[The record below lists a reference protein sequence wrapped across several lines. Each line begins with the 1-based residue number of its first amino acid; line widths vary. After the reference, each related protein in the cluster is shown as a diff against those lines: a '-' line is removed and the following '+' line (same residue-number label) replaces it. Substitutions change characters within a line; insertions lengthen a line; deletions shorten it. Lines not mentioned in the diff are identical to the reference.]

1 MFKVNVYVSK
11 NKLFWRCLSYYTKN
25 FSTLFFTGPFYLFS
39 LPIWDVVLQ
48 QKILLRMTDVSK
60 LLTWWILVVIL
71 SSITQNQNIN
81 SEKNSP
87 HLLYRKIHVFCI
99 FLYMDSIIYTIALI
113 CDINTNNLFNRII
126 KQIISIMAILV
137 LHETVK
143 RWNIQE

>member
-1 MFKVNVYVSK
+1 MFKNARFVFCWYMMSGKVYSLHQKVFHESIKVISLPSVNISILVFRWIFRVSPSDDIFQSLMFKVNVYVSK

-81 SEKNSP
+81 SEK
-87 HLLYRKIHVFCI
+87 K
-99 FLYMDSIIYTIALI
+99 
-113 CDINTNNLFNRII
+113 
-126 KQIISIMAILV
+126 
-137 LHETVK
+137 
-143 RWNIQE
+143 